1 MTDRKPAYDPA
12 KRNKAVNMA
21 TLRAVVAAYLLYL
34 GVSIL
39 WDYLRGSSTLSALV
53 AWSSGLGFSVA
64 AIAFGF
70 FTWKHLRA
78 GLEAA
83 QLSEASD
90 GESSEEE

>member
-39 WDYLRGSSTLSALV
+39 WDYLRGVSTLSAPV
-53 AWSSGLGFSVA
+53 AWASGLGFSAA
-64 AIAFGF
+64 AIAFGI

-78 GLEAA
+78 GLEDA
-83 QLSEASD
+83 QLPETSE